1 MLWKRVQPAH
11 APPVLGSPYVEWAAG
26 QTVEQPRRP
35 SQANKDLRDLR
46 GRAGAGDLFAEELK
60 CRRTEARVPK
70 VVLRFRKG
78 MQMRRRPREVPGLE
92 RPKITGE
99 AGGG

>member
-26 QTVEQPRRP
+26 QRVEQPRRL
-35 SQANKDLRDLR
+35 SQVNKDLRDLR

-60 CRRTEARVPK
+60 CRRTEAQVPK
-70 VVLRFRKG
+70 VGLRFGKG
-78 MQMRRRPREVPGLE
+78 MQMQGKPREVPGLE
-92 RPKITGE
+92 RPKIPGE
-99 AGGG
+99 ASGG